1 MINWLRPTNI
11 SKLRGFLGLTGYY
24 RKFAQNY
31 GVLARPLT
39 NLLKKKKFN
48 WSNEAEV
55 AFLNLKKT
63 MTSTPTLAMP
73 NFDETFTIET
83 NASGD
88 GISAILTQQGKP
100 IAFMSRALGATKQS

>member
-1 MINWLRPTNI
+1 
-11 SKLRGFLGLTGYY
+11 
-24 RKFAQNY
+24 
-31 GVLARPLT
+31 
-39 NLLKKKKFN
+39 
-48 WSNEAEV
+48 
-55 AFLNLKKT
+55 